1 MKKDLIIEGIYFKE
15 SGKYSHGITV
25 SLSQECLDDYSFIKV
40 LKQKMKDNR
49 TGYFFS
55 NDEQLPYPVM
65 ISFATKCYE

>member
-40 LKQKMKDNR
+40 LHIN
-49 TGYFFS
+49 
-55 NDEQLPYPVM
+55 
-65 ISFATKCYE
+65 

>member
-1 MKKDLIIEGIYFKE
+1 MKKNLVISGNYFKD
-15 SGKYSHGITV
+15 SGEYGYGITV
-25 SLSQECLDDYSFIKV
+25 SIPEECIHDYSFIKV
-40 LKQKMKDNR
+40 LKQKITDET